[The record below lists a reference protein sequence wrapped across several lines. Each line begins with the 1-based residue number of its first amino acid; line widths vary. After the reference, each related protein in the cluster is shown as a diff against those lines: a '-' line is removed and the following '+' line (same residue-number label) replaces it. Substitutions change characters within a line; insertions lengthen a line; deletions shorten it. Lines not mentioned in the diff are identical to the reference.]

1 MSPKQQRQHWEQK
14 KKKKFLVI
22 ALLLLVLIL
31 LPLCT
36 VATYT
41 WLAISKTP
49 KISDMEMTINSN
61 HGLELAWSADAAEE
75 DWQQQLDFTDAVDT
89 EAILLPVTWS
99 DAEKR
104 FFTARFGTDGRMID
118 TGIALSDEMDI
129 NSRDGHYIK
138 FTLYGRTGEDVS
150 VGLVPGVVSAN
161 GENLAGTYL
170 IGTPLWD
177 AEEKKHT
184 DGGHGAQYATRIGLN
199 ITKLDGDGRESGPS
213 TFYIYEP
220 NADQHIDGSQ
230 GILETPS
237 VDGTESLAPPA
248 RLIRQQTFRWQES
261 APIERGVLAWR
272 AGNFE
277 GENDLFDLSP
287 EEKVKID
294 IYIWLEGKDADCV
307 NALGRGAQIA
317 ANIQFA
323 ADADSGSGLVPI
335 P

>member
-14 KKKKFLVI
+14 KKKRFLII

-41 WLAISKTP
+41 WLSLSKTP

-61 HGLELAWSADAAEE
+61 AGLELAWSADAAEE
-75 DWQQQLDFTDAVDT
+75 EWQQQLDFTDAVNLD
-89 EAILLPVTWS
+89 AILLPVTRS
-99 DAEKR
+99 EAEGR
-104 FFTARFGTDGRMID
+104 FYTARFGTDGRMID
-118 TGIALSDEMDI
+118 AGIALSDEMDI

-138 FTLYGRTGEDVS
+138 FTFYGRTGEDVS
-150 VGLVPGVVSAN
+150 VDLAPGVVSAN
-161 GENLAGTYL
+161 GKNLAGTYL

-184 DGGHGAQYATRIGLN
+184 DGGNGAQYATRIGLN
-199 ITKLDGDGRESGPS
+199 ITKLDSEGRAKDRS

-220 NADQHIDGSQ
+220 NADQHIDGRE
-230 GILETPS
+230 GVLETPS
-237 VDGTESLAPPA
+237 VDGTESLVPSA
-248 RLIRQQTFRWQES
+248 RLIRQQAFVWQES

-277 GENDLFDLSP
+277 GENHLFDLSA

-307 NALGRGAQIA
+307 NALGSGAQIT